1 MLSSLLQELIKFAM
15 MHEGAKQ
22 VDLIDS
28 IIGHAI
34 SPSSEGTSGLA
45 LKDREHVSSL
55 FMEV

>member
-1 MLSSLLQELIKFAM
+1 M

-55 FMEV
+55 FMEVWEFY